1 MPDWAFSL
9 LYILIIICFM
19 LLFIY
24 LTGNIW
30 GLFIGLLV
38 GHVATT
44 LILSR
49 LPGFWKDR

>member
-9 LYILIIICFM
+9 LYIITVTSFM

-24 LTGNIW
+24 LTGSMW

-38 GHVATT
+38 GHITTT

-49 LPGFWKDR
+49 LPGFWRGL